1 MNTVQ
6 LSLFN
11 EPAEAIV
18 TAYEQITSA
27 KPAPLKYINFV
38 QELCATM
45 ESNTAGSLILAV
57 VPSGLAVDKVCASLA
72 EYLDEAKEHG
82 KGHGREDLTLI
93 EIPHA
98 TNLRVQQSLL
108 ADTYTRLPASVGHRH
123 APQFQLEFTS
133 GLSAYTSPRPLD
145 QIRSRLQ
152 SRPARY
158 YVIKNG
164 HYLCPVGGN
173 VHDGVNQ
180 LRFLAQLSRQSDK
193 THVIFTTPI
202 CACEWLTVDHDFGEI
217 STCWLRPY
225 HRGDTSSYIEFKG
238 VIKGYDAVL
247 PKATDFKLVAHSD
260 EIYAAVWGCIFRFDA
275 WVRRTLISVRAR
287 QGEVVSWADFRRNA
301 PSPLEVS
308 RARSEFVEINKMF
321 PPLPEEKVGAD
332 QLPDQKPQR
341 TLKPGQRR
349 LGRDPAGHAVDAA

>member
-27 KPAPLKYINFV
+27 KPAPSKYINFV

-45 ESNTAGSLILAV
+45 ESNTPGSLILAV

-82 KGHGREDLTLI
+82 QGHGREDLTLI

-98 TNLRVQQSLL
+98 TNLRAQQSLI

-202 CACEWLTVDHDFGEI
+202 CACEWLTV
-217 STCWLRPY
+217 
-225 HRGDTSSYIEFKG
+225 
-238 VIKGYDAVL
+238 
-247 PKATDFKLVAHSD
+247 
-260 EIYAAVWGCIFRFDA
+260 
-275 WVRRTLISVRAR
+275 
-287 QGEVVSWADFRRNA
+287 
-301 PSPLEVS
+301 
-308 RARSEFVEINKMF
+308 
-321 PPLPEEKVGAD
+321 
-332 QLPDQKPQR
+332 
-341 TLKPGQRR
+341 
-349 LGRDPAGHAVDAA
+349 